1 MHEAD
6 QRCFTWAPFSL
17 EEEETSHSIKSLTR
31 APNSSFYLLYM
42 IIHKLE
48 LIVKVGIKFPVL
60 VGQSF
65 PVSDHYSNP
74 TEPTRRR
81 SFMRKESALR
91 LTTWAWC
98 KSRSSMAVATASSDM
113 SSAHLENG
121 LFEVRTIEP
130 VS

>member
-1 MHEAD
+1 MGKRPYAKPLGMN
-6 QRCFTWAPFSL
+6 RASL
-17 EEEETSHSIKSLTR
+17 R
-31 APNSSFYLLYM
+31 ASFLDHTAIFLVDYLFVARSQVEQAGLY
-42 IIHKLE
+42 LS
-48 LIVKVGIKFPVL
+48 VKVGIKFPVL
-60 VGQSF
+60 VGESF

-91 LTTWAWC
+91 LMTWAWC